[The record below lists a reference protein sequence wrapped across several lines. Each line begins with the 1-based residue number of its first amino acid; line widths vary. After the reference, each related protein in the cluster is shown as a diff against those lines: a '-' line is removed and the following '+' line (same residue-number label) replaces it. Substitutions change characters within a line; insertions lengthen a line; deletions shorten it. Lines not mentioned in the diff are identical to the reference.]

1 MTDLQISLLAVGGT
15 LVVGV
20 VIFNKWQEY
29 KAKKTV
35 ENAFADGHDDVLL
48 NQDAPLDSS
57 DRHEPVLDA
66 NVGTRS
72 SSAPDSGEFTTNAN
86 AIEPVL
92 ESNSVQE
99 SLPSNLDTQPN
110 QAEQQSPAQEDLPE
124 PSQEVEKELPVDALI
139 DCVIPLEFD
148 APVRGEKILAEI
160 ASLKYV
166 GKKPVHFI
174 GQSTHG
180 ARDVI
185 AVGGAYSNLFAGIQ
199 LVSRSGP
206 LTELEYSEFII
217 KLRAIADNLSA
228 HPDIPD
234 MNKVMLNAK
243 GLHEFVAEH
252 DAQLS
257 VNVAANGAPWAL
269 NTLLAALEKMGFDQ
283 RPDGRLMMPDGDGGS
298 LFTLS
303 TNVGVSETMT
313 ARLTLLLDVPCV
325 APSRDGF
332 GAMTACAK
340 SLATRLSGIVVD
352 DGNHPISK
360 EALDEIGGQVNE
372 FYAAMAEAQVPAGS
386 LRAQRLFS

>member
-1 MTDLQISLLAVGGT
+1 MTDFQISLLIAGGT

-48 NQDAPLDSS
+48 NPDAPVDATQ
-57 DRHEPVLDA
+57 RQEPVFADKELD
-66 NVGTRS
+66 
-72 SSAPDSGEFTTNAN
+72 
-86 AIEPVL
+86 IEPVVKKTRP
-92 ESNSVQE
+92 SAPVQE
-99 SLPSNLDTQPN
+99 ELLGTSKDTGSEEVPMPHDEPVAEPLTSSL
-110 QAEQQSPAQEDLPE
+110 LP
-124 PSQEVEKELPVDALI
+124 VLARELPVDELI

-148 APVRGEKILAEI
+148 TPIRGEKILGEI
-160 ASLKYV
+160 ADLKYV

-174 GQSTHG
+174 GQRDDG
-180 ARDVI
+180 ERDVI
-185 AVGGAYSNLFAGIQ
+185 ATGGAYTAIFAGIQ
-199 LVSRSGP
+199 MVSRSGP
-206 LTELEYSEFII
+206 LSELEYSEFIM
-217 KLRAIADNLSA
+217 KLRVIADNLNA

-234 MNKVMLNAK
+234 MNKVI
-243 GLHEFVAEH
+243 LHARELHQFVAEH

-303 TNVGVSETMT
+303 TNVGVSEVMT
-313 ARLTLLLDVPCV
+313 SRLTLLLDVPCV
-325 APSRDGF
+325 APSRDSF
-332 GAMTACAK
+332 GAMAACAR
-340 SLATRLSGIVVD
+340 SLATRLGGTVVD
-352 DGNHPISK
+352 DGNQPISK
-360 EALDEIGGQVNE
+360 AALDEIAGQVNE
-372 FYAAMAEAQVPAGS
+372 FYGAMAEAQIPAGS

>member
-1 MTDLQISLLAVGGT
+1 MTDFQISLLIAGGT

-48 NQDAPLDSS
+48 NPDAPVDATQ
-57 DRHEPVLDA
+57 RQEPVFADKELD
-66 NVGTRS
+66 
-72 SSAPDSGEFTTNAN
+72 
-86 AIEPVL
+86 IEPVVKK
-92 ESNSVQE
+92 SRPSAPVQE
-99 SLPSNLDTQPN
+99 ELLGASKDTGSEEVPMPHDEPVAEPLTSSL
-110 QAEQQSPAQEDLPE
+110 LP
-124 PSQEVEKELPVDALI
+124 VLARELPVDELI

-148 APVRGEKILAEI
+148 TPIRGEKILSEI
-160 ASLKYV
+160 ADLKYV

-174 GQSTHG
+174 GQRDDG
-180 ARDVI
+180 ERDVI
-185 AVGGAYSNLFAGIQ
+185 ATGGAYTAIFAGIQ
-199 LVSRSGP
+199 MVSRSGP
-206 LTELEYSEFII
+206 LSELEYSEFIM
-217 KLRAIADNLSA
+217 KLRVIADNLNA

-234 MNKVMLNAK
+234 MNKVI
-243 GLHEFVAEH
+243 LHARELHQFVAEH

-303 TNVGVSETMT
+303 TNVGVSEVMT
-313 ARLTLLLDVPCV
+313 SRLTLLLDVPCV
-325 APSRDGF
+325 APSRDSF
-332 GAMTACAK
+332 GAMAACAR
-340 SLATRLSGIVVD
+340 SLATRLGGTVVD
-352 DGNHPISK
+352 DGNQPISMA
-360 EALDEIGGQVNE
+360 ALDEIAGQVNE
-372 FYAAMAEAQVPAGS
+372 FYGAMAEAQIPAGS

>member
-1 MTDLQISLLAVGGT
+1 MTDLQISLLAIGGT

-35 ENAFADGHDDVLL
+35 ESAFADGHDDVLL
-48 NQDAPLDSS
+48 NPDTPLDMS

-66 NVGTRS
+66 TPEIVTAPVTAARKVENPADAGNSAEPTAEVIDGLQEPTLD
-72 SSAPDSGEFTTNAN
+72 APDELSSQSA
-86 AIEPVL
+86 ASP
-92 ESNSVQE
+92 
-99 SLPSNLDTQPN
+99 
-110 QAEQQSPAQEDLPE
+110 QAPE
-124 PSQEVEKELPVDALI
+124 PTEPEKELPVDELI

-148 APVRGEKILAEI
+148 APVRGEKILTEI

-174 GQSTHG
+174 GQSTNG

-185 AVGGAYSNLFAGIQ
+185 AVGGAYTNLFAGIQ

-206 LTELEYSEFII
+206 LTELEYSEFIM
-217 KLRAIADNLSA
+217 KLRAIADNLNA

-234 MNKVMLNAK
+234 MNKVMLSAK

-303 TNVGVSETMT
+303 TNVGVSETVT

-332 GAMTACAK
+332 GAMAACAK
-340 SLATRLSGIVVD
+340 SLATRLGGTVVD
-352 DGNHPISK
+352 DGNHPIS
-360 EALDEIGGQVNE
+360 L
-372 FYAAMAEAQVPAGS
+372 
-386 LRAQRLFS
+386 